1 MAQTSVCEVGRHK
14 SQTEVCATVFMETAS
29 SEAVVVLM
37 TAADE
42 PEAGRIAEML
52 VARRLAACVQI
63 LPGMQSIYVWQGE
76 VQREREV
83 LLLAKTTR
91 ASFEEL
97 EREVRAVHSYE
108 TPEII
113 ALPVAAASGPYLKWL
128 VGSFEGS

>member
-1 MAQTSVCEVGRHK
+1 M
-14 SQTEVCATVFMETAS
+14 TEQV

-37 TAADE
+37 TAANE

-83 LLLAKTTR
+83 LMLAKTTR
-91 ASFEEL
+91 ANFDDL
-97 EREVRAVHSYE
+97 EREVREIHSYE

-113 ALPVAAASGPYLKWL
+113 ALPIAAASGPYLKWL
-128 VGSFEGS
+128 IASLEGS

>member
-1 MAQTSVCEVGRHK
+1 MAQTSVCELDNENHRLK
-14 SQTEVCATVFMETAS
+14 SVPLSFMDPAS

-42 PEAGRIAEML
+42 LEAGRIAEML

-63 LPGMQSIYVWQGE
+63 LPGMLSVYVWQGE

-91 ASFEEL
+91 ANFDEV
-97 EREVRAVHSYE
+97 EREVRAIHSYE

-113 ALPVAAASGPYLKWL
+113 ALPIAAASEPYLRWL
-128 VGSFEGS
+128 ISSFEGS

>member
-1 MAQTSVCEVGRHK
+1 
-14 SQTEVCATVFMETAS
+14 
-29 SEAVVVLM
+29 M

-42 PEAGRIAEML
+42 AEAGRIAEML

-63 LPGMQSIYVWQGE
+63 LPGMQSIYVWQGK
-76 VQREREV
+76 VQRESEV

-91 ASFEEL
+91 AHFDEL
-97 EREVRAVHSYE
+97 EREVRAIHSYE

-113 ALPVAAASGPYLKWL
+113 ALPITAASQPYLKWL

>member
-1 MAQTSVCEVGRHK
+1 MD
-14 SQTEVCATVFMETAS
+14 TVT
-29 SEAVVVLM
+29 SEAIVVLM

-91 ASFEEL
+91 ASFDEL
-97 EREVRAVHSYE
+97 ERKVRAIHSYE

-113 ALPVAAASGPYLKWL
+113 ALAISAASEPYLKWL
-128 VGSFEGS
+128 IGSFEGS

>member
-1 MAQTSVCEVGRHK
+1 MAQTSVCEVGQQK
-14 SQTEVCATVFMETAS
+14 SQTEVCATGFMERAS

-42 PEAGRIAEML
+42 AEAGRIAEML

-76 VQREREV
+76 VEREREV
-83 LLLAKTTR
+83 LLLAKTMR
-91 ASFEEL
+91 AQFDEL
-97 EREVRAVHSYE
+97 EREVRAIHSYE

-113 ALPVAAASGPYLKWL
+113 AIPFAAASEPYLKWL
-128 VGSFEGS
+128 LSSFEGS